1 MEPQMELDRN
11 EALAII
17 SELKRWHDEAR
28 SLIDDAADKSRLSS
42 NSIDLL
48 KARLTKLKGEI
59 KDAAKYETLSHR
71 KAPKTDLEQFF
82 FGPAVRST
90 SANFRMRTD
99 TSPHSQSWVRGLYE
113 VELELSYALHN
124 LETYLKEN
132 S

>member
-1 MEPQMELDRN
+1 MDFDHDQ
-11 EALAII
+11 ALAII
-17 SELKRWHDEAR
+17 AELKRWRDEAR
-28 SLIDDAADKSRLSS
+28 SLTEEASDKSRLSP
-42 NSIDLL
+42 NSGDLL
-48 KARLTKLKGEI
+48 KARLNKLKVEI
-59 KDAAKYETLSHR
+59 KEAAKYETLSRR
-71 KAPKTDLEQFF
+71 KSSKTDLEQFF

-124 LETYLKEN
+124 VEAYFKEN